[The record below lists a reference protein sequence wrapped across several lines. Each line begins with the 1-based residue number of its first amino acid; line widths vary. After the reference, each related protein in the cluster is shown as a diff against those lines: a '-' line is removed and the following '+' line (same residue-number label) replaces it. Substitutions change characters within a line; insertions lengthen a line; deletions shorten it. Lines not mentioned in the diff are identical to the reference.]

1 MFTMMQIG
9 SAPTERGERMMPDK
23 EKVIKGL
30 NHCFHG
36 QEFCDEIECPYYIEQ
51 NSCYLEECQKNLKE
65 DVLSM
70 LKEQEAVKPGKD
82 NDGTPEPYTA
92 WWYVCGSCSWPID
105 MTDRYCRRCGRSVK
119 WDD

>member
-1 MFTMMQIG
+1 ML
-9 SAPTERGERMMPDK
+9 DK

-51 NSCYLEECQKNLKE
+51 NSCYLEECQENLKE

-70 LKEQEAVKPGKD
+70 LKEQEHTINELQNAYEYLQKQFFEVQDKLLEEQEKRIKD
-82 NDGTPEPYTA
+82 LQDH
-92 WWYVCGSCSWPID
+92 CDI
-105 MTDRYCRRCGRSVK
+105 RRSVK
-119 WDD
+119 LGCLIEKK